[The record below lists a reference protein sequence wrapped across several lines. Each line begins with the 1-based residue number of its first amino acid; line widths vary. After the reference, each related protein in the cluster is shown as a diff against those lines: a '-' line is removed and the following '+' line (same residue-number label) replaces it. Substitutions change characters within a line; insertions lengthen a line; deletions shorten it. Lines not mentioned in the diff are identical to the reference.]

1 MDLTSLILNNC
12 LYKYDIKNCYKLII
26 KDGIASDF
34 FLIGKYANIFGAIE
48 FHTVLLRKTIPSIG
62 ESISII
68 KNLDYYQDLI
78 CRTIPNL
85 ADNNP
90 LKFILQKLRILII
103 GAFSKLSRLICCL
116 DKKGIEDWNK
126 ISGSLLEI
134 VSTIIVSYRSNNGLE
149 NHQSALDKATSFFIF
164 FGLDLERID
173 DALKD
178 LYL

>member
-34 FLIGKYANIFGAIE
+34 FLIGKYANIFDAIE

-90 LKFILQKLRILII
+90 LKIILQKLRILII

-149 NHQSALDKATSFFIF
+149 NHQSTLDKATSFFIF
-164 FGLDLERID
+164 FALDLERID

>member
-34 FLIGKYANIFGAIE
+34 FLIGKYANIFDAIE

-78 CRTIPNL
+78 CKTIPNL

-90 LKFILQKLRILII
+90 LKIILQKLRVLII

-116 DKKGIEDWNK
+116 DKNGIEQWNK
-126 ISGSLLEI
+126 FSGSLLEI
-134 VSTIIVSYRSNNGLE
+134 VSTTIVSYRSNNWVE
-149 NHQSALDKATSFFIF
+149 NHQSELDKATSLFIF
-164 FGLDLERID
+164 LGLDLERID
-173 DALKD
+173 DELRD

>member
-34 FLIGKYANIFGAIE
+34 FLIGKYANIFDAIE

-90 LKFILQKLRILII
+90 LKIILQKLRILII

-134 VSTIIVSYRSNNGLE
+134 VSTTIVSYRSNNGLE

>member
-1 MDLTSLILNNC
+1 LGSSSPRHL
-12 LYKYDIKNCYKLII
+12 LII
-26 KDGIASDF
+26 PVIVNNETIA
-34 FLIGKYANIFGAIE
+34 IIE
-48 FHTVLLRKTIPSIG
+48 LASFKEFKKSWVKLFEELAQKIG

-78 CRTIPNL
+78 CKTIPNL

-90 LKFILQKLRILII
+90 LKIILQKLRILMI

-134 VSTIIVSYRSNNGLE
+134 VSTTIVSYRSNNVLE

-164 FGLDLERID
+164 FELDLERID

>member
-1 MDLTSLILNNC
+1 MDLTSLILDNC

-34 FLIGKYANIFGAIE
+34 FLVGKYANIFDAIE
-48 FHTVLLRKTIPSIG
+48 FHTVSLRKTIPSIG

-78 CRTIPNL
+78 CKTIPYL

-90 LKFILQKLRILII
+90 LKIILQKLRILII

-116 DKKGIEDWNK
+116 DKNGIEQWNK
-126 ISGSLLEI
+126 ISGSLLEV
-134 VSTIIVSYRSNNGLE
+134 VSTTIISYRSNNLVD

-173 DALKD
+173 EELKD

>member
-1 MDLTSLILNNC
+1 MDLTSLILDNC

-34 FLIGKYANIFGAIE
+34 FLIGKYANIFDAIE
-48 FHTVLLRKTIPSIG
+48 FHTVSLRKTIPSIG

-78 CRTIPNL
+78 CKTIPNL

-90 LKFILQKLRILII
+90 LKIILQKLRILII

-116 DKKGIEDWNK
+116 DKNGIEQWNK

-134 VSTIIVSYRSNNGLE
+134 VSTTIVSYRSNNGLE

>member
-34 FLIGKYANIFGAIE
+34 FLIGKYANIFDAFE

-78 CRTIPNL
+78 CKSIPNL

-90 LKFILQKLRILII
+90 LKIILQKLRILII

-134 VSTIIVSYRSNNGLE
+134 VSTTIVSYRSNNVLK

>member
-34 FLIGKYANIFGAIE
+34 FLIGKYANIFDAIE

-78 CRTIPNL
+78 CKTIPNL

-90 LKFILQKLRILII
+90 LKIILQKLRVLII

-116 DKKGIEDWNK
+116 DKKGIEDWNN

-134 VSTIIVSYRSNNGLE
+134 VSTTIVSYRSNNGLE

>member
-34 FLIGKYANIFGAIE
+34 FLIGKYANIFDAIE
-48 FHTVLLRKTIPSIG
+48 FHTVSLRKTIPSIG

-78 CRTIPNL
+78 CKTIPNL

-90 LKFILQKLRILII
+90 LKIILQKLRILII

-116 DKKGIEDWNK
+116 DKNGIEQWNK

-134 VSTIIVSYRSNNGLE
+134 VSTTIVSYRSNNGLE

>member
-1 MDLTSLILNNC
+1 MDLTSLILDNC
-12 LYKYDIKNCYKLII
+12 LYKYDIKKCYKLII

-34 FLIGKYANIFGAIE
+34 FQVGKYANIFDAIE
-48 FHTVLLRKTIPSIG
+48 FHTLSLRKTIPSIG

-78 CRTIPNL
+78 CKTIPHL

-90 LKFILQKLRILII
+90 LKIILQKLRILII

-116 DKKGIEDWNK
+116 DKNGIEQWNK
-126 ISGSLLEI
+126 ISRSLLEI
-134 VSTIIVSYRSNNGLE
+134 VSTTIVSYRSNNGLE

-173 DALKD
+173 EELKD

>member
-1 MDLTSLILNNC
+1 MDLTSLILDNC
-12 LYKYDIKNCYKLII
+12 LYKYDIKKCYKLII

-34 FLIGKYANIFGAIE
+34 FLIGKYANIFDAIE
-48 FHTVLLRKTIPSIG
+48 FRTVSLRKTIPSIG

-78 CRTIPNL
+78 CKTIPNL

-90 LKFILQKLRILII
+90 LKIILQKLRILII
-103 GAFSKLSRLICCL
+103 GAFSRLSKLICCL
-116 DKKGIEDWNK
+116 DKNGIEQWNK

-134 VSTIIVSYRSNNGLE
+134 VSTTIVSYRSNNGLE

-164 FGLDLERID
+164 FGLDLQRID

>member
-12 LYKYDIKNCYKLII
+12 LYEYDIKNCYKLII

-34 FLIGKYANIFGAIE
+34 FLIGKYANIFDAIE

-90 LKFILQKLRILII
+90 LKIILQKLRILII

-134 VSTIIVSYRSNNGLE
+134 VSTTIVSYRSNNGLE

>member
-1 MDLTSLILNNC
+1 MDLTSLILDNC
-12 LYKYDIKNCYKLII
+12 LYKYDIKKCYKLII

-34 FLIGKYANIFGAIE
+34 FLIGKYANIFDAIE
-48 FHTVLLRKTIPSIG
+48 FHTVSLRKTIPSIG

-68 KNLDYYQDLI
+68 KNLDYYQELI
-78 CRTIPNL
+78 CKTIPNL

-90 LKFILQKLRILII
+90 LKIILQKLRILII
-103 GAFSKLSRLICCL
+103 GAFSRLSKLICCL
-116 DKKGIEDWNK
+116 DKNGIEQWNK

-134 VSTIIVSYRSNNGLE
+134 VSTTIVSYRSNNGLE

-164 FGLDLERID
+164 FGLDLQRID

>member
-34 FLIGKYANIFGAIE
+34 FLIGKYANIFDAIE

-78 CRTIPNL
+78 CKTIPNL
-85 ADNNP
+85 ADNNS
-90 LKFILQKLRILII
+90 LKIILQKLRILII

-134 VSTIIVSYRSNNGLE
+134 VSTTIVSYRSNNGLE

-164 FGLDLERID
+164 FGLDIERID

>member
-34 FLIGKYANIFGAIE
+34 FLIGKYANIFDAIE

-78 CRTIPNL
+78 CKTIPNL

-90 LKFILQKLRILII
+90 LKIILQKLRILII

-134 VSTIIVSYRSNNGLE
+134 VSTTIVSYRSNNGLE

>member
-1 MDLTSLILNNC
+1 MDLTSLILDNC
-12 LYKYDIKNCYKLII
+12 LYKYDIKKCYKLII

-34 FLIGKYANIFGAIE
+34 FLIGKYANIFDAIE
-48 FHTVLLRKTIPSIG
+48 FHTVSLRKTIPSIG

-78 CRTIPNL
+78 CKTIPNL

-90 LKFILQKLRILII
+90 LKIILQKLRILII
-103 GAFSKLSRLICCL
+103 GAFSRLSKLICCL
-116 DKKGIEDWNK
+116 DKNGIEQWNK

-134 VSTIIVSYRSNNGLE
+134 VSTTIVSYRSNNGLE

-164 FGLDLERID
+164 FGLDLQRID

>member
-34 FLIGKYANIFGAIE
+34 FLIGKYANIFDAIE

-90 LKFILQKLRILII
+90 LKIILQKLRILII